1 MSFFGFRAVRHCIAD
16 FRFAHLHVGSPHMD
30 QISPQHL
37 TVFLVEGDPGPDHL
51 PGKELLGFMT
61 SLICTSWQDCQIVGD
76 PDSRQLLRRLNTEPS
91 PKNTRTDAQSSVQ
104 TPLLGRTH
112 SSR

>member
-37 TVFLVEGDPGPDHL
+37 TMFLVEGDPGPDHL
-51 PGKELLGFMT
+51 PGRVARIYDQSDLHLVAGL
-61 SLICTSWQDCQIVGD
+61 SN
-76 PDSRQLLRRLNTEPS
+76 SR
-91 PKNTRTDAQSSVQ
+91 
-104 TPLLGRTH
+104 
-112 SSR
+112 